1 MATKLGS
8 LSTGTMAT
16 IPEVQIPI
24 DETIGGIIF
33 DIGTRTNVFSGY
45 SVAKNN
51 FEGNQVL
58 AINNL
63 QEAVELGITA
73 NGILSGIP
81 YYHIQQFYDYV
92 GYDKKLYV
100 MFADITNS
108 SVNDSPIETMVS
120 GSNCEVFYIGIWTET
135 NIFSKSVNNIVF
147 SNMIQNIHNQTQL
160 IKGTSEE
167 PTSYPSAVN
176 VVVCGGLGAGTTNKK
191 DINYKDLPNGTE
203 MDFNLVSILIGQD
216 TSAPNL
222 SITPNAQIGV
232 LGIVMGCLAL
242 RNAEVSV
249 ACIKDFDLNK
259 NDSFSGCV
267 LGFGTDGTNIQDI
280 NHVQSSILT
289 LKGYI
294 FPTVYDEKEGGI
306 YLSSDST
313 MSMGDWG
320 TISGNSVLSRLRR
333 VIRRALTPTINGR
346 ILFERNIERI
356 SQTSIAEIT
365 NSVKDAIDTYMTNA
379 EGQLQVSA
387 YSIIIDE
394 YQPNLKDDQ
403 LEIEFAFSYL
413 ESEDTINFVERYNTK

>member
-191 DINYKDLPNGTE
+191 DINYKD
-203 MDFNLVSILIGQD
+203 I
-216 TSAPNL
+216 
-222 SITPNAQIGV
+222 
-232 LGIVMGCLAL
+232 
-242 RNAEVSV
+242 
-249 ACIKDFDLNK
+249 
-259 NDSFSGCV
+259 
-267 LGFGTDGTNIQDI
+267 
-280 NHVQSSILT
+280 
-289 LKGYI
+289 
-294 FPTVYDEKEGGI
+294 
-306 YLSSDST
+306 
-313 MSMGDWG
+313 
-320 TISGNSVLSRLRR
+320 
-333 VIRRALTPTINGR
+333 
-346 ILFERNIERI
+346 
-356 SQTSIAEIT
+356 
-365 NSVKDAIDTYMTNA
+365 
-379 EGQLQVSA
+379 
-387 YSIIIDE
+387 
-394 YQPNLKDDQ
+394 
-403 LEIEFAFSYL
+403 
-413 ESEDTINFVERYNTK
+413 